1 MAMLMGTSTMTVQ
14 RAWSITPTQKTT
26 GITATAWAAPDDATS
41 QENETA
47 GQSEDITA
55 SKVVNADCTGGDGWL
70 KDGANASA
78 SYNVNNSALNSDDY
92 SGIGIEFWTGGA
104 TQDADLIYQD
114 ITDLPNGVYTITAVA
129 MGRNQGGGD
138 VCADGLYL
146 FANDGRAQV
155 TTNVWGTVTATGI
168 VTDGTL
174 RIGLQA
180 AADNGNNW
188 VAISNVKLTSVGSD
202 VTAYAI
208 ALTAKEAEAT
218 ALATKLEGKVPT
230 AYTDA
235 LTEAASGSPATAEEY
250 VAAIN
255 AIEVN
260 IEEAQAK
267 VKPFAD
273 AFLDTKEYAE
283 AVLAAFAAAE
293 DAKTTLQ
300 SAISTATATALASD
314 DETVWTA
321 QATALT
327 EAWKTYYAASTGMNE
342 GVTNFDVTPQMVV
355 NPGFED
361 ETPINGW
368 TGLSDADIYAN
379 EDGTEHMVRK
389 GGRNWRVA
397 QTMAVPNGVY
407 SMSVQIGFAQSD
419 RNQVFLESSYQKQ
432 TYLFKWT
439 GAMDDADILASWAA
453 NKEAQRSSVGNV
465 LVIDG
470 QITMGVEWIKDAET
484 LKFDNFRLTYVNDGA
499 TEIKALYDALKAEAD
514 AIKDELTGTFATQLN
529 EALAKPVTTT
539 AEYYTA
545 YNALNE
551 AMAVCAPAFE
561 LQTSLAALLPE
572 CQAYVDNSR
581 VADETARTAL
591 CDAISAAEG
600 YEDLTTVEALQ
611 ECYNTLETARQTYA
625 RIATPTGDQ
634 QFDMTFLLNTPDV
647 TGLPKAAV
655 SSFGW
660 VSCTNS
666 WSNNFANNG
675 DPSLF
680 YESYQ
685 NSEFAAGT
693 WVLYQTVQ
701 IPAGSYEMTLKA
713 FGTRANI
720 GDRNKLAASI
730 YAGDIKGEAIADG
743 RTLDNVYKVAFLVTS
758 NEGESVQL
766 GIKTEE
772 GNDANWVGCN
782 DMKLYKLAPVAVDLT
797 LNETQA
803 YSVTADTYANV
814 TLTRS
819 LKANGKWNT
828 FCVPFD
834 MTAEQLTDNGISEV
848 RRFSGVSASGNS
860 VILTAE
866 TVSDGVK
873 AGVPYI
879 VQVSSDVS
887 EIKVDDVTV
896 QAAAPTAQ
904 NIGYADVAGQVA
916 IMGNYSAT
924 TVPQGA
930 YFISDNVF
938 YVADAEANVTLNGF
952 RAYITATG
960 GNAPSQVNRLLID
973 IDGEVTA
980 IEDVLGE
987 SAADSAKVVDVYT
1000 LSGVKVKSGV
1010 KKSEALDGLQ
1020 RGIYIVDGQKMT
1032 K

>member
-1 MAMLMGTSTMTVQ
+1 MAVLMGTSTMTVQ
-14 RAWSITPTQKTT
+14 RAWGTTPTQKTT

-155 TTNVWGTVTATGI
+155 TTNVWGTVSATGI

-235 LTEAASGSPATAEEY
+235 LTEAASGSPATTEEY

-273 AFLDTKEYAE
+273 AFLDTKKYAE

-300 SAISTATATALASD
+300 SDISTATATALASD

-361 ETPINGW
+361 NTTDGWAGTMQLDASKGMPIIACNAHYTP
-368 TGLSDADIYAN
+368 TFDFYQDI
-379 EDGTEHMVRK
+379 E
-389 GGRNWRVA
+389 
-397 QTMAVPNGVY
+397 VPNGNY
-407 SMSVQIGFAQSD
+407 SVSVQEHATIGDKTDLYIQSSEGRRTTKMNWNHGGSAD
-419 RNQVFLESSYQKQ
+419 QAIADWAVDKERNRV
-432 TYLFKWT
+432 T
-439 GAMDDADILASWAA
+439 A
-453 NKEAQRSSVGNV
+453 GNV
-465 LVIDG
+465 LVTNGTVRIGVNMHTANSG
-470 QITMGVEWIKDAET
+470 QT
-484 LKFDNFRLTYVNDGA
+484 LFFDNFRLTYVNDGV

-545 YNALNE
+545 YNTLNE
-551 AMAVCAPAFE
+551 AMAVCAPALE

-591 CDAISAAEG
+591 SDAISAAEG
-600 YEDLTTVEALQ
+600 YEALTTVEALQ

-625 RIATPTGDQ
+625 RIATPTGEQ
-634 QFDMTFLLNTPDV
+634 QFDMTFLLTNPDL
-647 TGLPKAAV
+647 TGLATWVTQAGWYTDVDKGIQCMQNNTVAAAD
-655 SSFGW
+655 GK
-660 VSCTNS
+660 
-666 WSNNFANNG
+666 
-675 DPSLF
+675 DYF
-680 YESYQ
+680 YE
-685 NSEFAAGT
+685 
-693 WVLYQTVQ
+693 
-701 IPAGSYEMTLKA
+701 
-713 FGTRANI
+713 
-720 GDRNKLAASI
+720 I
-730 YAGDIKGEAIADG
+730 YAGDNTSMPQGNILYQKATLPAGFYEMSAYVFGKGTNYGYTGDFNGCLFAGETKSQETITDAVLTQHSMQFTQATEQEIKLG
-743 RTLDNVYKVAFLVTS
+743 LYS
-758 NEGESVQL
+758 NGC
-766 GIKTEE
+766 T
-772 GNDANWVGCN
+772 ANWAGIGY
-782 DMKLYKLAPVAVDLT
+782 MKLYKLAPVAVDLT

-819 LKANGKWNT
+819 LKADSKWNT

-834 MTAEQLTDNGISEV
+834 MTAEQLTGNGISEV

-916 IMGNYSAT
+916 ITGNYSAT

-952 RAYITATG
+952 RAYITTTG
-960 GNAPSQVNRLLID
+960 GNTPSQVNRLLID

-987 SAADSAKVVDVYT
+987 SAADSAKAVDVYT
-1000 LSGVKVKSGV
+1000 LSEKP
-1010 KKSEALDGLQ
+1010 
-1020 RGIYIVDGQKMT
+1020 
-1032 K
+1032 

>member
-1 MAMLMGTSTMTVQ
+1 MAVLMGTSTMTVQ
-14 RAWSITPTQKTT
+14 RAWGTTPTQKTT

-155 TTNVWGTVTATGI
+155 TTNVWGTVSATGI

-235 LTEAASGSPATAEEY
+235 LTEAASGSPATTEEY

-273 AFLDTKEYAE
+273 AFLDTKKYAE

-300 SAISTATATALASD
+300 SDISTATATALASD

-361 ETPINGW
+361 NTTDGWAGTMQLDASKGMPIIACNAHYTP
-368 TGLSDADIYAN
+368 TFDFYQDI
-379 EDGTEHMVRK
+379 E
-389 GGRNWRVA
+389 
-397 QTMAVPNGVY
+397 VPNGNY
-407 SMSVQIGFAQSD
+407 SVSVQEHATIGDKTDLYIQSSEGRRTTKMNWNHGGSAD
-419 RNQVFLESSYQKQ
+419 QAIADWAVDKERNRV
-432 TYLFKWT
+432 T
-439 GAMDDADILASWAA
+439 A
-453 NKEAQRSSVGNV
+453 GNV
-465 LVIDG
+465 LVTNGTVRIGVNMHTANSG
-470 QITMGVEWIKDAET
+470 QT
-484 LKFDNFRLTYVNDGA
+484 LFFDNFRLTYVNDGV

-545 YNALNE
+545 YNTLNE

-581 VADETARTAL
+581 VADETDRTAL
-591 CDAISAAEG
+591 SDAISAAEG

-675 DPSLF
+675 DPSQF

-819 LKANGKWNT
+819 LKADSKWNT

-834 MTAEQLTDNGISEV
+834 MTAEQLTGNGISEV

-916 IMGNYSAT
+916 ITGNYSAT

-952 RAYITATG
+952 RAYITTTG
-960 GNAPSQVNRLLID
+960 GNTPSQVNRLLID

-987 SAADSAKVVDVYT
+987 SAADSAKAVDVYT